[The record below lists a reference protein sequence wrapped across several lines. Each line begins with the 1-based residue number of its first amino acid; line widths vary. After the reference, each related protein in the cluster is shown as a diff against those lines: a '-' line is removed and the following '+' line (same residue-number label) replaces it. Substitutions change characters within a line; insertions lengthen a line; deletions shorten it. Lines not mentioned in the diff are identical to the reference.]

1 LGKKIDEFFR
11 SKYQTDL
18 EKQEVAERVE
28 NLMDEIDDID
38 KLYKEAEKITNSN
51 ETIERFDSG
60 ISSLES
66 ELKSIGTT
74 TKTLEKCM
82 EEHDD
87 LVLKIKLIEE
97 NETKLMK
104 KSNEDLE
111 MLSKLQNTINE
122 KNSVYTNDVFKFERL
137 KQVSG
142 QLIEIEL
149 KLAGYENEKNAFV
162 LETTN
167 HEYQKKSKN

>member
-1 LGKKIDEFFR
+1 
-11 SKYQTDL
+11 
-18 EKQEVAERVE
+18 
-28 NLMDEIDDID
+28 
-38 KLYKEAEKITNSN
+38 
-51 ETIERFDSG
+51 
-60 ISSLES
+60 
-66 ELKSIGTT
+66 
-74 TKTLEKCM
+74 M
-82 EEHDD
+82 EERDD

-167 HEYQKKSKN
+167 LKSRIPGKKQELDGIKIQIADIEDTIAKEDNEVSDLIKNFGRIEKEIKM